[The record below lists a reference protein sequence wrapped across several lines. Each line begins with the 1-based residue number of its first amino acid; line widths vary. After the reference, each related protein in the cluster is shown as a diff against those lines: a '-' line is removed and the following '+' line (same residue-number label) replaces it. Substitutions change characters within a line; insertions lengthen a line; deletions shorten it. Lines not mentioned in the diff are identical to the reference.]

1 VFTFRSVELLHWD
14 LWDHVRMPLDGQV
27 VMLTGPNGCGKTTF
41 LDAMRVLLNARRLST
56 SRRIESYLRGEV
68 RVAVIKGVVTNEL
81 RRGTGHRPFTRR
93 GIFDDQATL
102 ACVVERGTRGLARR
116 YCILPGDVPLKQLQ
130 GAEGWMGPEAYS
142 TALEEAGVPRT
153 MLKVL
158 ALEQGETHRLAR
170 RTPEQ
175 LLEYVLEMQGDHE
188 VLERYALAVQHYRNA
203 RAELDELDTSILE
216 HERHISHLE
225 EEASVF
231 ERFARLKEEAH
242 LLRSRR
248 LPAAR
253 LRGVRRRL
261 GDTRKALTERE
272 EALAGIRSES
282 GESETEL
289 ERKRRELSLLDKR
302 RAEIARAQK
311 DLLAEKDAADKKAR
325 SLRKR
330 MDAVD
335 RLRDEV
341 REAGDLD
348 LPDEPEQVLRALRD
362 EEARQLVALRALEE
376 EVDAAEIAAGA
387 PQPAPPLPA
396 FVRRAVAEM
405 SSAGIGALPVAHA
418 LRITEGRWR
427 LAVESLLG
435 KDRFTLLVPKNNSL
449 AARKVARSL
458 RYPCYVTDRSGEGPR
473 RGEAA
478 RPASRTPEGARSA
491 LSVVDVEDPDVPR
504 WLLDRLAGVALVED
518 LESGLR
524 LSRDSV
530 TITEDGYRQDRRGGI
545 HVAAERLHCLHGA
558 AGGGDGSAATAEL
571 DLLREQLVS
580 SQHRLARAM
589 ARREALEAGL
599 RARKAKARLA
609 EEEDR
614 VKEIIAESEAEDRRR
629 RELSGRIYDLVRE
642 LEEIH
647 EARVAGERTL
657 ARREAALETVQTR
670 QRALRESLLEARA
683 TLARLTDE
691 ESALVASLPP
701 EARTEAALELEG
713 TPESLEERLRLLDE
727 QVEQQEEGMD
737 PRVVEVY
744 HKALAELSGRK
755 AHLARRREEHEAGH
769 AELERARKAYLRVL
783 DETVRNYRAHIM
795 TLAERA
801 RIDAVVRAPRP
812 RMDADGAAFK
822 GGLEIRLGFDGK
834 SPLPLGHPKMSGGQ
848 NVISSLILLMA
859 LTMRH
864 GQDLSGFFILDEPF
878 AHLSSERIEEVARFL
893 RMTRAQFVL
902 TSPTTH
908 NLMTYQ
914 PADLV
919 VTLRKM
925 PQGASTAPPPIFV
938 RAA

>member
-1 VFTFRSVELLHWD
+1 MFTFRSVELLHWD
-14 LWDHVRMPLDGQV
+14 LWDHVRVPLDGQV

-56 SRRIESYLRGEV
+56 SRRIEAYLRGEV
-68 RVAVIKGVVTNEL
+68 RVAVIKGVVSNEL

-93 GIFDDQATL
+93 GIFDDLATL
-102 ACVVERGTRGLARR
+102 ACVVERGTRGLTKR
-116 YCILPGDVPLKQLQ
+116 YNVLPGDVPLKQLQ
-130 GAEGWMGPEAYS
+130 EAEGWMGPEAYS
-142 TALEEAGVPRT
+142 AALEEAGVPRT

-175 LLEYVLEMQGDHE
+175 LLEYVLEMQGDHD
-188 VLERYALAVQHYRNA
+188 VLERYARAVQHYRNA
-203 RAELDELDTSILE
+203 RAELDELDASILE
-216 HERHISHLE
+216 HERHIARLE
-225 EEASVF
+225 EDAATY

-248 LPAAR
+248 IPASR
-253 LRGVRRRL
+253 LRVVRQRL
-261 GDTRKALTERE
+261 DDTRKALSERE
-272 EALAGIRSES
+272 ASLATLRGES
-282 GESETEL
+282 GESETGL
-289 ERKRRELSLLDKR
+289 ERQRREISLLDER
-302 RAEIARAQK
+302 RGEIARAQK
-311 DLLAEKDAADKKAR
+311 DLLAEKDAADKRAR

-330 MDAVD
+330 LDAVE

-341 REAGDLD
+341 KEAGEVE
-348 LPDEPEQVLRALRD
+348 LPDEPERVLEALRD

-387 PQPAPPLPA
+387 AQPAPPLPA

-405 SSAGIGALPVAHA
+405 SSAGINALPVAHA
-418 LRITEGRWR
+418 LRVTEARWR
-427 LAVESLLG
+427 LAVESVLG
-435 KDRFTLLVPKNNSL
+435 RDRFTLLVPKDSSL

-458 RYPCYVTDRSGEGPR
+458 RYPCYVSERGGGSR
-473 RGEAA
+473 RG
-478 RPASRTPEGARSA
+478 RKPSKSTDNMPSGARSA
-491 LSVVDVEDPDVPR
+491 LSVVKVEDTDVPR
-504 WLLDRLAGVALVED
+504 WLLDRLGGVALVED
-518 LESGLR
+518 LETGLR
-524 LSRDSV
+524 LSRETV

-545 HVAAERLHCLHGA
+545 FVAADRLHCLHGP
-558 AGGGDGSAATAEL
+558 AGGGDGGAATAEL
-571 DLLREQLVS
+571 ELFKEQLVAAR
-580 SQHRLARAM
+580 HRLEGAM
-589 ARREALEAGL
+589 ARRETLEAAL
-599 RARKAKARLA
+599 RARKAKARLD
-609 EEEDR
+609 EEEER
-614 VKEIIAESEAEDRRR
+614 VKDLIAEAESEDRNR

-647 EARVAGERTL
+647 EARVAGERSL
-657 ARREAALETVQTR
+657 ARREAALETVLTR
-670 QRALRESLLEARA
+670 LRALKESVLEARA
-683 TLARLTDE
+683 TLARLGDE
-691 ESALVASLPP
+691 ESSLVGALPP
-701 EARTEAALELEG
+701 EARTDAALELEG
-713 TPESLEERLRLLDE
+713 TPEALEERLRLLEE
-727 QVEQQEEGMD
+727 QVEQQEGAMD
-737 PRVVEVY
+737 PRVVEIY
-744 HKALAELSGRK
+744 HKALSELSGRK
-755 AHLARRREEHEAGH
+755 AHMARRREEHEAGH
-769 AELERARKAYLRVL
+769 AELERARRAYLRVL
-783 DETVRNYRAHIM
+783 DETVRNYRSHIL
-795 TLAERA
+795 TLSERA
-801 RIDAVVRAPRP
+801 RIEGVVRAPRP
-812 RMDADGAAFK
+812 RLDADGAAFK

-859 LTMRH
+859 LTMKR

-925 PQGASTAPPPIFV
+925 PQGASAAPPPIFV